1 MITEN
6 QAFVYNIPVGFS
18 PLFFLAYYIIKK
30 YQIYAVFWQLEK
42 GETMENWTSY
52 QNRTYN
58 NDVCK
63 LLIYFL
69 KNYKINNAIDLG
81 CGSGNETVYMIKN
94 GVKVEAIDRQLN
106 KEFILNRLN
115 DKEKEKIS
123 FLEQEFESIEQM
135 ENYIKDIKYT
145 ANEDGLICFGLRFS
159 YDSKT
164 KKYDYSLHFFDFDKT
179 GKEGI
184 QDIPSNKEKNSKT
197 TRKEILILIFAYI
210 LIAFT
215 NYKMDA
221 NFNLM

>member
-1 MITEN
+1 
-6 QAFVYNIPVGFS
+6 
-18 PLFFLAYYIIKK
+18 
-30 YQIYAVFWQLEK
+30 
-42 GETMENWTSY
+42 MENWTSY

-123 FLEQEFESIEQM
+123 FLEQEFESIELKKADAKIILSSDCHDKEFLDCDF
-135 ENYIKDIKYT
+135 ENTKMLLKDI
-145 ANEDGLICFGLRFS
+145 GFS
-159 YDSKT
+159 YI
-164 KKYDYSLHFFDFDKT
+164 YSLYNNQF
-179 GKEGI
+179 I
-184 QDIPSNKEKNSKT
+184 KN
-197 TRKEILILIFAYI
+197 EI
-210 LIAFT
+210 
-215 NYKMDA
+215 
-221 NFNLM
+221 